1 MPKQPDP
8 WRSQIRTLQLRRRSL
23 ESQLL
28 QPRPMIAASLLER
41 FLPGGQSRRSSPA
54 YYLSRWQQG
63 RSKLTYVRKQ
73 ELAAVRQQCQAYRE
87 FQQVLTA
94 RSDARTG
101 GSVEAS
107 AGDGVEL
114 KHDWEFLFDL
124 AGHWRMFVAI

>member
-28 QPRPMIAASLLER
+28 QPRPMIAASLLKR

-94 RSDARTG
+94 WREVTREL
-101 GSVEAS
+101 EALWKRLPES
-107 AGDGVEL
+107 ASS
-114 KHDWEFLFDL
+114 
-124 AGHWRMFVAI
+124 

>member
-23 ESQLL
+23 GSQLL

-94 RSDARTG
+94 WREVTREL
-101 GSVEAS
+101 EALWKRLPES
-107 AGDGVEL
+107 ASS
-114 KHDWEFLFDL
+114 
-124 AGHWRMFVAI
+124 

>member
-73 ELAAVRQQCQAYRE
+73 DWLPCASNAR
-87 FQQVLTA
+87 LTA
-94 RSDARTG
+94 SFNKSSQLGA
-101 GSVEAS
+101 
-107 AGDGVEL
+107 
-114 KHDWEFLFDL
+114 K
-124 AGHWRMFVAI
+124 

>member
-1 MPKQPDP
+1 MIQLLHAQTA
-8 WRSQIRTLQLRRRSL
+8 RSVALADSTLQLRRRSL

-28 QPRPMIAASLLER
+28 QPRPMIAASLLKR

-94 RSDARTG
+94 WREVTREL
-101 GSVEAS
+101 EALWKRLPES
-107 AGDGVEL
+107 ASS
-114 KHDWEFLFDL
+114 
-124 AGHWRMFVAI
+124 